1 MSIAELVERIKESEK
16 TRTHEQR
23 MRLLQE
29 AHILTANGELDK
41 RFFTVK
47 KSKKSAKLA

>member
-1 MSIAELVERIKESEK
+1 MSIAELVERIRESEK

-29 AHILTANGELDK
+29 AHILTAKGKLNK
-41 RFFTVK
+41 RFF
-47 KSKKSAKLA
+47 KSAKSSTKVA